1 LSIKVVLLTSFFD
14 FWHWLIQ
21 INLNMKTKL
30 NGILTLLLALVV
42 QVAFAQ
48 QTVTGKVT
56 GPDGDNVL
64 GATVSIKGTSTFAST
79 DFDGNYSIEA
89 STESVLVFSY
99 TGYDTQEITVGNQT
113 VIDVKFSNNALDTVV
128 IVAYGSQKRDQL
140 TSSISIVKSERIEQV
155 PIASLDQALQGA
167 APGLNVATGSG
178 QPGRVGDVII
188 RGRGSLNGDV
198 NPLYVIDGVPTD
210 ERGFR
215 SLNSND
221 VENISILK
229 DAAATAPYGNRAAN
243 GVILITTKRGA
254 YDSPLSVQYRSL
266 TGFSEANPA
275 QFNVMDAQQYLTFSR
290 DLLGGGPN
298 GGFNDAEIAA
308 FGTANWADVLQRTGS
323 TQSHE
328 VNFSQ
333 GTKTTRSY
341 TSIGFFKQE
350 GITRRSDLQRFTFR
364 NNYSNKSSERFE
376 YNTQVTLNYSTS
388 DFVVDRDR
396 DSGVF
401 GANSGGQLDNPF
413 IVPFLALPHLNP
425 FNPDGS
431 VNIIGTQLSGALNP
445 DGSLNTGGINGFR
458 NTPFLTLNTQ
468 ALNTDRESE
477 LKAIATGDA
486 TYKINDNFKLGSRL
500 GVDYTAIE
508 ELNIDAPGSH
518 RGFLS
523 PDPNAQFGKG
533 QQTEAYIR
541 RFIANVN
548 PYLRYEQDFGKHGV
562 SASVNTEYNYQNFQ
576 TSFFQAFGL
585 NPNLPG
591 SGSGFTAG
599 NINPLYAP
607 NVGSS
612 ESELA
617 LFSAFV
623 LANYDYD
630 GRFGLNVNVR
640 RDGSSRFSEENR
652 WGTFYSV
659 GARWNLHNED
669 FMADQ
674 EIFNTLKLRASYG
687 KVGNQNIG
695 GAYVGTERVSI
706 ITGYQGAPGSVP
718 TSLVADDLT
727 WENTYVTNIGID
739 FGIFED
745 RLNGSIDV
753 YDRQTDNLFF
763 GSPVSLSSGFT
774 AVTRNVAGLNNRG
787 VEIGLSGDV
796 IRNDDLTVNLF
807 VNAAF
812 NRNQVTSLSGE
823 NEVVDDTAYTSLTV
837 GESSQAFY
845 LVDWVGVNPANGN
858 PLYRD
863 LDGNLTE
870 SYNADNRKFSDKSA
884 DPSWVG
890 GFGTNIAY
898 KGFSLNTLFSFQ
910 TDRYRQN
917 GSFGLLEDT
926 TLATISNM
934 STTVLDAWQ
943 QPGDIT
949 TQPRVGTISTRNL
962 STTRYIEDASFLR
975 LRNITLSYNLQSN
988 ALDKIKFIKA
998 LRVYAQGTNL
1008 VTWSKWRGFDPEST
1022 SNTSFFDYPV
1032 ARQYTFGL
1040 DITI

>member
-1 LSIKVVLLTSFFD
+1 
-14 FWHWLIQ
+14 
-21 INLNMKTKL
+21 MKTKL

-48 QTVTGKVT
+48 QTVTGKVI
-56 GPDGDNVL
+56 GPDGDEVI
-64 GATVSIKGTSTFAST
+64 GAVVAVKGTSIFTT
-79 DFDGNYSIEA
+79 TNFDGEYTVMA
-89 STESVLVFSY
+89 SPESVLLFSY
-99 TGYDTQEITVGNQT
+99 TGYSSQEIVVGNQT
-113 VIDVKFSNNALDTVV
+113 SINVSMSANALDTIV
-128 IVAYGSQKRDQL
+128 IVAYGSQKKDEL
-140 TSSISIVKSERIEQV
+140 TSSVSIVKSERIEQV

-167 APGLNVATGSG
+167 APGVQVSVSSG
-178 QPGRVGDVII
+178 QPGRRGNVII
-188 RGRGSLNGDV
+188 RGRSSINGDV
-198 NPLYVIDGVPTD
+198 NPLYIIDGVPTD

-215 SLNSND
+215 SLNNND
-221 VENISILK
+221 VETISILK

-243 GVILITTKRGA
+243 GVILITTKKGK
-254 YDSPLSVQYRSL
+254 YDSPLRVQYRALS
-266 TGFSEANPA
+266 GFSEANDA
-275 QFNVMDAQQYLTFSR
+275 QFEIMNAQQYLTFSR
-290 DLLGGGPN
+290 DILGGGPN
-298 GGFNDAEIAA
+298 GGFTDQEIAG
-308 FGTANWADVLQRTGS
+308 FSTANWADVLQRTGS

-333 GTKTTRSY
+333 GGKDSRSY
-341 TSIGFFKQE
+341 TSLAFFSQE
-350 GITRRSDLQRFTFR
+350 GITNRSNLERFTFR

-376 YNTQVTLNYSTS
+376 YNTQITLNYSRS

-401 GANSGGQLDNPF
+401 GGNSGGQLDNPF

-425 FNPDGS
+425 FNADGS
-431 VNIIGTQLSGALNP
+431 VNIIGTELSGALNP

-468 ALNTDRESE
+468 ALNTDQESE
-477 LKAIATGDA
+477 FKGIASGEGTF
-486 TYKINDNFKLGSRL
+486 KINDNFKVGSRL
-500 GVDYTAIE
+500 GLDYTAIQ
-508 ELNIDAPGSH
+508 ELAIDAPGSH
-518 RGFLS
+518 RGFLA

-541 RFIANVN
+541 RFVANVN

-562 SASVNTEYNYQNFQ
+562 NASLNTEYNYANFQ

-599 NINPLYAP
+599 NVDPLYAP

-612 ESELA
+612 ESEIA
-617 LFSAFV
+617 LFSAFL

-630 GRFGLNVNVR
+630 GKYGLNVNVR

-659 GARWNLHNED
+659 GARWNLHNEE

-674 EIFNTLKLRASYG
+674 TTINTLKLRASYG
-687 KVGNQNIG
+687 KVGNQAIG
-695 GAYVGTERVSI
+695 GNYAGTERVSV
-706 ITGYQGAPGSVP
+706 ITGYQGVPGTVP
-718 TSLVADDLT
+718 TSLVADDLQ
-727 WENTYVTNIGID
+727 WETTDQFNIGID
-739 FGIFED
+739 FGLFED

-753 YDRQTDNLFF
+753 YDYQTDNLFLA
-763 GSPVSLSSGFT
+763 SPVSESTGFT
-774 AVTRNVAGLNNRG
+774 NVLRNVAGLNNKG
-787 VEIGLSGDV
+787 IDIGLNADV
-796 IRNDDLTVNLF
+796 IRNNDLTVNLF

-812 NRNQVTSLSGE
+812 NKNEVTNLSG
-823 NEVVDDTAYTSLTV
+823 DTELIDNGLTALAV
-837 GESSQAFY
+837 GQPNRAFY
-845 LVDWVGVNPANGN
+845 NVDWVGVNPANGN

-870 SYNADNRKFSDKSA
+870 RFDEDNRKFTGKTA
-884 DPSWVG
+884 DPAWSG

-898 KGFSLNTLFSFQ
+898 KGFSLNALFSFEA
-910 TDRYRQN
+910 DRWRQN

-926 TLATISNM
+926 TLATISNQ
-934 STTVLDAWQ
+934 STTVLNAWQ

-949 TQPRVGTISTRNL
+949 SQPRVGTISTRNL

-975 LRNITLSYNLQSN
+975 LRNVSISYSLQDK
-988 ALDKIKFIKA
+988 ALEKIKFVKA

-1008 VTWSKWRGFDPEST
+1008 ITWSKWRGFDPEST
-1022 SNTSFFDYPV
+1022 FITSFFDFPV
-1032 ARQYTFGL
+1032 AKQFTFGL